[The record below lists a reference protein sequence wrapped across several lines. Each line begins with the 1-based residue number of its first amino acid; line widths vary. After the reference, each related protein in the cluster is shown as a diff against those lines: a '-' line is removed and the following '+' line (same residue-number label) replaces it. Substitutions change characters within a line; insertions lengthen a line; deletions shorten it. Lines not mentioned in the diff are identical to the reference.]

1 MEFLFTILFCVAIVS
16 TLKSGRGVVIK
27 YGRTAFV
34 LILIGGILVGT
45 YNSLLQYSAW
55 GEGELT
61 QYLLPPHNPTYF
73 FFYVFMRIWT
83 PYMVSAIMALLILW
97 GLPVINKRC
106 DGKFFEEGENYL
118 AAIVV
123 FLMGHPGWL
132 FYLLEIVGVYL
143 VWHLLNTLLRRKQ
156 TRLPLYSLWAWIGI
170 VSSAINKYFIVGTTL
185 WYLLK
190 I

>member
-1 MEFLFTILFCVAIVS
+1 
-16 TLKSGRGVVIK
+16 
-27 YGRTAFV
+27 
-34 LILIGGILVGT
+34 
-45 YNSLLQYSAW
+45 
-55 GEGELT
+55 
-61 QYLLPPHNPTYF
+61 
-73 FFYVFMRIWT
+73 
-83 PYMVSAIMALLILW
+83 MVSAIMALLILW
-97 GLPVINKRC
+97 GLPVINKRY